1 MAQHDFSSLEPFG
14 NVVRR
19 SYSPSNPGRLDNRR
33 NGNLAAEEESADLR
47 DSFRSV
53 A

>member
-1 MAQHDFSSLEPFG
+1 MAQHGFSSLEPFG

-19 SYSPSNPGRLDNRR
+19 SYSSSNRGRLDNKR
-33 NGNLAAEEESADLR
+33 NITPAAEPESADLR